1 MLEELR
7 VRDLALIEEAW
18 LEFGPGM
25 TVLTGETGAGKTAL
39 VGALKLLVGARADSS
54 MVRSGS
60 LETQVEGRFMTSE
73 GEFLVRRRLSA
84 DGRSKCTMNGEM
96 VTVSQLAEAFGPLVD
111 LHGQH
116 DHQAL
121 LSPAEHAAYLD
132 RYIGDEAVEA
142 RRRYA
147 DARAAYVTSLSEFAQ
162 LRAAITESA
171 RQADYLRFVVSEI
184 DGVAPS
190 VGEDDEIERRL
201 PALKHAD
208 RLSATCAEALAALRE
223 DGGATDAVATTAA
236 ALSRVSGLDPAL
248 DAIATRLTEA
258 EELLNDLGVDLRTYA
273 EGIEHDPRGLDVLLG
288 RLSVI
293 ADLKK
298 KHGPTLE
305 DVLRTRDEATAHL
318 EAVESGDL
326 LLEAAQDKLR
336 AVESALRDAGE
347 QLALVHAQ
355 AAPGFVEALAEAT
368 SDLEMP
374 GVRFEVSADDLLFES
389 WTPEGPQRLEFM
401 YAPARDVPAKP
412 LAKIASGGEIS
423 RVMLALKGVLG
434 HADQVPVL
442 VFDEVDSGIG
452 GAAAI
457 AVGKRLKEL
466 SVRHQ
471 VLVVTHL
478 PQVAV
483 FADAHLVVDKD
494 TTGGSVRTT
503 VTTISGE
510 AREAEIARMLSGSDT
525 DTSRAHARELLARAT
540 G

>member
-39 VGALKLLVGARADSS
+39 VGALKLLVGARADST
-54 MVRSGS
+54 MVRSGAS
-60 LETQVEGRFMTSE
+60 ETQVEGRFVTPE
-73 GEFLVRRRLSA
+73 GESLVRRRLSA
-84 DGRSKCTMNGEM
+84 DGRSRCTMNGEM
-96 VTVSQLAEAFGPLVD
+96 VTVSELAEKLGPLVD

-121 LSPAEHAAYLD
+121 LSPSEHAAYLE
-132 RYIGDEAVEA
+132 RYIGEPATTARHHYLEA
-142 RRRYA
+142 RSSYVGARSELEELK
-147 DARAAYVTSLSEFAQ
+147 DAIA
-162 LRAAITESA
+162 ESA

-184 DGVAPS
+184 DGVAPAP
-190 VGEDDEIERRL
+190 GEDEDIERRL

-208 RLSATCAEALAALRE
+208 RLSATCAEALSALRAE
-223 DGGATDAVATTAA
+223 NGATDAVALAA
-236 ALSRVSGLDPAL
+236 ASLSRVDGLDPAL
-248 DAIATRLTEA
+248 DAIAARLTEIDG
-258 EELLNDLGVDLRTYA
+258 LLGDLGTDLRGYA

-288 RLSVI
+288 RLSVLT
-293 ADLKK
+293 DLKK
-298 KHGPTLE
+298 KHGPRLE
-305 DVLRTRDEATAHL
+305 DVLSTRDEAAAHL
-318 EAVESGDL
+318 EAAESGDEL
-326 LLEAAQDKLR
+326 LAKAQEKLD
-336 AVESALRDAGE
+336 SARETLRVAGE
-347 QLALVHAQ
+347 RLSSVHAQ
-355 AAPGFVEALAEAT
+355 AAPLFVEGLAAAT
-368 SDLEMP
+368 RDLEMP
-374 GVRFEVSADDLLFES
+374 GVRFEVAAEDLPFES

-434 HADQVPVL
+434 QADEVPVL

-466 SVRHQ
+466 SVSHQ

-494 TTGGSVRTT
+494 TSDGGVRTT
-503 VTTISGE
+503 VTAIAGE
-510 AREAEIARMLSGSDT
+510 SREAEIARMLSGSDT
-525 DTSRAHARELLARAT
+525 DASRAHARELLASASQ
-540 G
+540 